1 MSQEFGTMRGF
12 AGKLFEGGVPSL
24 IGIIGSVYAVLFT
37 DRPWQ
42 AITTTTWNTV
52 TAETWN

>member
-12 AGKLFEGGVPSL
+12 AGKLFEGGVPTL

-42 AITTTTWNTV
+42 DITTVTWNAV

>member
-12 AGKLFEGGVPSL
+12 AGKLFEGGVPTL

-37 DRPWQ
+37 DRAWQ
-42 AITTTTWNTV
+42 DITTVTWNNV
-52 TAETWN
+52 TSETWN